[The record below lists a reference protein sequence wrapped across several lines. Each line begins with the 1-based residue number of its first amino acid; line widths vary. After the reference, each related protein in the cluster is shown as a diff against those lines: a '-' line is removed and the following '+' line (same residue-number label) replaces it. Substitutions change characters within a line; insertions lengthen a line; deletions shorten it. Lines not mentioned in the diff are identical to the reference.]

1 MAADAALNNGLS
13 VARLRALL
21 NLLNLLYLLYL
32 LKRGAATPPRALPC
46 RFRHV
51 ADVPGVQ
58 GQLEVW
64 KFGGLE
70 AWLSCTPLRPS
81 RACRAFRSP
90 WPWKVWPSGPARSV
104 LRSPGRQRRP
114 LVLCAPSC
122 QPRRANLPHTPIA
135 SPVSHRGVSNQLI
148 CQSAGWRSHPLCL
161 RGYRQRTGST
171 AVSRSWWVLGS
182 KTKPMR

>member
-21 NLLNLLYLLYL
+21 NLLNLLYL

-90 WPWKVWPSGPARSV
+90 
-104 LRSPGRQRRP
+104 GRQRRP
-114 LVLCAPSC
+114 LVLRAPSS

-135 SPVSHRGVSNQLI
+135 SPVARRGVSNQLI

-161 RGYRQRTGST
+161 RGYRHRTGST